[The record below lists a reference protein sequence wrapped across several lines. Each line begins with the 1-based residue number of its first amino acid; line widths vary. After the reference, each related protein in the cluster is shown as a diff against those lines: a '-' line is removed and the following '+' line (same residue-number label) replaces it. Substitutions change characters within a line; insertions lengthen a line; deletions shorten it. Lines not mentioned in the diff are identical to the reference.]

1 MKETKQYRDSNLQYQ
16 VYFVTGF
23 MSVWETHTR
32 TDCSRN
38 AVARVAFTGRAG
50 YPAGSGAWGAGPEND
65 RPGAGEKGQ
74 RVGHENRPEWSGA
87 DHRGEPAGRK
97 PAQVL
102 CRTCT
107 TSYILLNLV
116 LSTFLFLPWRLLSIS
131 QFWVFFRSSYL
142 NIFCQSHV
150 RHRCRFMWLTT

>member
-1 MKETKQYRDSNLQYQ
+1 MKETKQYRDSNSNLQYQ

-23 MSVWETHTR
+23 MSVWETHTH

-107 TSYILLNLV
+107 TSYILLTQSSTFHLPVPALTFAVFFPV
-116 LSTFLFLPWRLLSIS
+116 LSLFQIFLFQHLLPEPCKTP
-131 QFWVFFRSSYL
+131 V
-142 NIFCQSHV
+142 
-150 RHRCRFMWLTT
+150 